1 MASALANAPAKK
13 SLRQLV
19 GTCRHVIVLFGAL
32 AVVAVLLASTTGK
45 ALDYTESDGHKDGGT
60 PSYLTSLAL
69 LTKKQYVRAILHRF
83 ISESGQ
89 SDAAVVSLMTKLDTD
104 GDGVVDI
111 PEFSHALKQAGFNA
125 MSEQEIRALF
135 GTFDLNGDGK
145 LELSE
150 LQPMLQADFKGKS
163 SHRQSKQE
171 YEGQLQRSHSVS
183 ANGISAQG
191 QALSSVGA
199 LDKILRDKMPS

>member
-1 MASALANAPAKK
+1 MASAMAPNASAKK
-13 SLRQLV
+13 PLRQLV
-19 GTCRHVIVLFGAL
+19 GTSTCRHAIVLFGAL
-32 AVVAVLLASTTGK
+32 AVVAVLLAATTGTAMGSTK
-45 ALDYTESDGHKDGGT
+45 RDGH
-60 PSYLTSLAL
+60 S
-69 LTKKQYVRAILHRF
+69 
-83 ISESGQ
+83 
-89 SDAAVVSLMTKLDTD
+89 AVVSLMTKLNTD

-111 PEFSHALKQAGFNA
+111 PESSHVLKQRGFNA
-125 MSEQEIRALF
+125 MSEQELRA
-135 GTFDLNGDGK
+135 FDLNGDGK

-150 LQPMLQADFKGKS
+150 LQRMLQADFKGKS